1 MLEVAA
7 FVHRTEAELIIKSRR
22 VVPGRLLEAGFQILF
37 PKMEDAVREIEG
49 RL

>member
-22 VVPGRLLEAGFQILF
+22 VVPGRLLEAGFQFRF
-37 PKMEDAVREIEG
+37 PTMEDAVREIES